1 MNFVALDFET
11 ANSSRSSVCSI
22 GIVEYENSTIK
33 REYYRLVKP
42 KKNYF
47 SPMNIKVHGIT
58 KQDVV
63 DANEFD
69 VLWEKEIKP
78 ILEGKLVIAHNA
90 QFDMGVLRA
99 VLDQYQLPY
108 PMLAYNCTVNISK
121 KTWTLTKYNLNVVS
135 DYLGFIFSHHH
146 ALEDAKAAGHILL
159 CAKEDLGASNV
170 KDLVEK
176 TGTTNGMMYEGG
188 YEPARLNKRKQAKK
202 TAAQSF
208 VAASSEFDKNHP
220 YYNSSFVFTG
230 RLKEMKREEAIQ
242 QVVNLGGGYQLT
254 VESTTNYIV
263 LSDKAYANYNS
274 GQKTNKLERA
284 ETLLSQGHSI
294 EIIPESE
301 FIQQL
306 PHSYSSI
313 DQHR

>member
-11 ANSSRSSVCSI
+11 ANSSRASVCSI
-22 GIVEYENSTIK
+22 GIVEYENSSIK

-47 SPMNIKVHGIT
+47 SLMNIKVHGIT
-58 KQDVV
+58 KQDVA
-63 DANEFD
+63 DAKEFD
-69 VLWEKEIKP
+69 VLWEEEIKS

-121 KTWTLTKYNLNVVS
+121 KTWALNKYNLNIVS
-135 DYLGFIFSHHH
+135 DYLGFTFSHHH
-146 ALEDAKAAGHILL
+146 ALDDAKAAGHILL
-159 CAKEDLGASNV
+159 SAKEELGASNL
-170 KDLVEK
+170 KDLVER

-188 YEPARLNKRKQAKK
+188 YEPARLNKRKQSKK
-202 TAAQSF
+202 AAARTF

-220 YYNSSFVFTG
+220 YYNASFVFTG

-242 QVVNLGGGYQLT
+242 QVVELGGVYHPSI
-254 VESTTNYIV
+254 EATTNYLV
-263 LSDKAYANYNS
+263 LSEKTYENYKK
-274 GQKTNKLERA
+274 GHKTNKLERA

-294 EIIPESE
+294 EIISESE
-301 FIQQL
+301 FIQNL
-306 PHSYSSI
+306 SHSSI
-313 DQHR
+313 T

>member
-22 GIVEYENSTIK
+22 GIVEYENSAIK

-47 SPMNIKVHGIT
+47 SSMNIRVHGIT
-58 KQDVV
+58 KQDVAG
-63 DANEFD
+63 ANEFD
-69 VLWEKEIKP
+69 VLWEEEIKP

-121 KTWTLTKYNLNVVS
+121 KTWTLNKYNLNVVS
-135 DYLGFIFSHHH
+135 DYLGFTFSHHH

-159 CAKEDLGASNV
+159 SAKEDLNASSL

-188 YEPARLNKRKQAKK
+188 YEPARLNKRKHAKK
-202 TAAQSF
+202 
-208 VAASSEFDKNHP
+208 ASGVYVSSSREFNKNHP

-230 RLKEMKREEAIQ
+230 RLKAMKREEAIQ
-242 QVVNLGGGYQLT
+242 QVVDLGGVYHPS

-263 LSDKAYANYNS
+263 LSDKAYANYNA

-294 EIIPESE
+294 EIISESE
-301 FIQQL
+301 FTQQL
-306 PHSYSSI
+306 PHPS
-313 DQHR
+313 RT